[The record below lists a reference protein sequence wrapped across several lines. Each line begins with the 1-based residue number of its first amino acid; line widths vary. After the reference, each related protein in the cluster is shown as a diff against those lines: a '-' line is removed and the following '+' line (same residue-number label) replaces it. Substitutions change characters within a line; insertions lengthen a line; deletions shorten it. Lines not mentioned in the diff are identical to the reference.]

1 MDKQLAEIFGT
12 AQPEAVET
20 DMHKIAAAE
29 LLVKLS
35 EERGVDLSQFSD
47 AEVAEMVG
55 QLYSGETKVAEA
67 DPTVDDVLA
76 DVSGGVANQEKI
88 AEARFLGKVMAH
100 SMVQELNNIEKQAG
114 EVPPQFLK
122 KDEKKEE
129 AGKKDEKKEEEG
141 EKKEAGAL
149 EQLAEQRAF
158 ELAKEAGYV
167 DAEGRLLVPVGAE
180 KQASAVQQAI
190 DTRALQ
196 ILESHGLPVQ
206 WNK

>member
-12 AQPEAVET
+12 AQPEPTET

-29 LLVKLS
+29 LLVKLA
-35 EERGVDLSQFSD
+35 EERGVDLNQFSD
-47 AEVAEMVG
+47 AEVAEMVSE
-55 QLYSGETKVAEA
+55 LYSGEAKVAQA
-67 DPTVDDVLA
+67 DPTIDDVLTH
-76 DVSGGVANQEKI
+76 VSGGVADQEKI

-122 KDEKKEE
+122 KDKK
-129 AGKKDEKKEEEG
+129 EEG
-141 EKKEAGAL
+141 EKKDEKSKEASAI

-167 DAEGRLLVPVGAE
+167 DDKGNLLVPASAE
-180 KQASAVQQAI
+180 KQASAVQQAV